1 MMKLCVVLGLVG
13 MMVVFTGCDKPA
25 EVKPTAIQQ
34 QIYTQDTVQVVQ
46 AEKKEVK
53 QGAAKQPAVKQ
64 EADKQVKSKADK
76 AKKGTKAAKA
86 KKQQTAKKANGQK
99 EAAKSAETAVK
110 K

>member
-1 MMKLCVVLGLVG
+1 MKLCVVLGLVG

-64 EADKQVKSKADK
+64 EADKQMKSDK
-76 AKKGTKAAKA
+76 TKKGTKAAKA